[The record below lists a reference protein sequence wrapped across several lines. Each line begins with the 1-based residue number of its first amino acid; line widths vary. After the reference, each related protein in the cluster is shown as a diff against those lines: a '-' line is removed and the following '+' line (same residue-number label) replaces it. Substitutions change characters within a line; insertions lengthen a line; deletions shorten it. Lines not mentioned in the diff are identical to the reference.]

1 VSVGIATNGYYC
13 PLGGSFQIGPPPP
26 FCPASPDVENLS
38 PGMGSVMSIEPDM
51 LSVTGLAGPE
61 APEVIFEDAIQP
73 PSASALVPEP
83 PSVKNEDDC

>member
-1 VSVGIATNGYYC
+1 
-13 PLGGSFQIGPPPP
+13 
-26 FCPASPDVENLS
+26 
-38 PGMGSVMSIEPDM
+38 MGSVMSIEPDM